1 LSPLGQPS
9 LPYLTP
15 SSVIFRNSPMII
27 FSAQKLH
34 NENEKGV
41 PVDHSK
47 SSLSHVHHSLQTQF

>member
-1 LSPLGQPS
+1 
-9 LPYLTP
+9 
-15 SSVIFRNSPMII
+15 MII